1 MARYQEIALRSGE
14 TIRLTEREL
23 LFCNYYLGECNR
35 NGTQAAIKAGFSERS
50 ARTYAAQTLAKSN
63 IQKYI
68 HDQTAPVLDAMGAD
82 KDRLLK
88 EWVKIGLS
96 DITDY
101 LDEDWSIKNLSEI
114 KKNATGAIESVQ
126 VDEKVLIG
134 EDEEPVKVL
143 QKTVKF
149 KLHNKI
155 KALTTLSE
163 MQGLIKP
170 REAENT
176 QQAAGQN
183 LNLFQQVNNYY
194 NSK

>member
-1 MARYQEIALRSGE
+1 MAKNTHIQLRNGE
-14 TIRLTEREL
+14 TITLTEREL
-23 LFCNYYLGECNR
+23 LFCQNYLGDANR
-35 NGTQAAIKAGFSERS
+35 NATQAAIRAGYSN
-50 ARTYAAQTLAKSN
+50 RTAKIQASRLLTN
-63 IQKYI
+63 VDLQKYI
-68 HDQTAPVLDAMGAD
+68 HDQTAPVLDALGAD

-101 LDEDWSIKNLSEI
+101 LNEDWSIKSLSEI

-126 VDEKVLIG
+126 VDEKVLMG

-170 REAENT
+170 KEVENT